1 MLVPEQQKRYFV
13 SWRGRLLLLAQENMR
28 LATPEELAL
37 SEPVK
42 EDVLDIQELLRD
54 PTRSNIY
61 QDLRAK
67 PPPPR
72 PRKKRQ
78 PRPPEDPQRL
88 RAKNILRG
96 TKAVRRLLMQRPGA
110 SQIPLRRKRKELN
123 PPVQQGLPDSGAPP
137 LAEAVAAPPEPA
149 QRATRRRLALEDAS
163 SPVAAPPPSLP
174 LAEPG
179 PSEAAPPS
187 SGGVPQSGENVP
199 IPTESESSSTSE
211 EQSPPRSQPSRP
223 AAVAPG
229 WENMPPAE
237 RRQRLTDDVPYS
249 IKRKLQSPTTSE
261 LPLKRSRPS
270 TALFMQ
276 VLASTVSP
284 GPRNEWLTRYEV
296 ELLRQLTGLP
306 ISSARLHRHP
316 RKKFMKPPRKR
327 ARVTILMGKEPD
339 NVFIVEESPEET
351 SQHPRRRAPF
361 AWRGMTFFLKES
373 PSPTAEHN
381 TYVQLPD
388 GIYEA
393 KLSSEERRIFEH
405 LWMEDLHDHLLAE
418 VMLLKLKQNGKE
430 LDPKY
435 FDDKERKEFRD
446 SDAKE
451 WQQWVRNHVVKRL
464 SKDEEAK
471 IPRHLIFKAPLRMVR
486 VNKQTKAL
494 APLIAKSRLVVP
506 GHRDPGLGY
515 FRSDSPTATL
525 QAVRIS
531 KAIAVRNGW
540 KGWSFDVTTAF
551 LSGENLQRNVYVRA
565 PEEGLPAVDDE
576 PAVRG
581 GELMQILRSAYGLV
595 ESPRLWYLRASKL
608 LTSTPLQELPISK
621 SSFVAS
627 EDSQAWALLNLH
639 VDDGLLFGSEEDGRF
654 QKLKKDIN
662 AMFTIKEW
670 KTIPLTFLGVDLKEC
685 KGELYDDMSN
695 YINKISLPD
704 LKPEAKKETPLNP
717 QQLTAYRQL
726 VMRLRWPGQQSMPQL
741 LYKVSKLAQHAT
753 KATMGDY
760 QEALRLYE
768 EVKQEAQE
776 GRAILPYPR
785 IGGKLYVVT
794 FFDASLGREKDGK
807 SQLGAVHFL
816 TNEKVAHGPQPA
828 AVMDY
833 TSSKSSRVVRSSM
846 AAESCSLS
854 LAVDRHL
861 YVRLI
866 VDMMVHGVFEV
877 GAEWRA

>member
-1 MLVPEQQKRYFV
+1 
-13 SWRGRLLLLAQENMR
+13 
-28 LATPEELAL
+28 
-37 SEPVK
+37 
-42 EDVLDIQELLRD
+42 
-54 PTRSNIY
+54 
-61 QDLRAK
+61 
-67 PPPPR
+67 
-72 PRKKRQ
+72 
-78 PRPPEDPQRL
+78 
-88 RAKNILRG
+88 
-96 TKAVRRLLMQRPGA
+96 
-110 SQIPLRRKRKELN
+110 
-123 PPVQQGLPDSGAPP
+123 
-137 LAEAVAAPPEPA
+137 
-149 QRATRRRLALEDAS
+149 
-163 SPVAAPPPSLP
+163 
-174 LAEPG
+174 
-179 PSEAAPPS
+179 
-187 SGGVPQSGENVP
+187 
-199 IPTESESSSTSE
+199 
-211 EQSPPRSQPSRP
+211 
-223 AAVAPG
+223 
-229 WENMPPAE
+229 
-237 RRQRLTDDVPYS
+237 
-249 IKRKLQSPTTSE
+249 
-261 LPLKRSRPS
+261 
-270 TALFMQ
+270 
-276 VLASTVSP
+276 
-284 GPRNEWLTRYEV
+284 
-296 ELLRQLTGLP
+296 
-306 ISSARLHRHP
+306 
-316 RKKFMKPPRKR
+316 MKPPRKR

-373 PSPTAEHN
+373 PPSAEEHK

-393 KLSSEERRIFEH
+393 KLGPEERRIFEH
-405 LWMEDLHDHLLAE
+405 LWVEDLHDHLLAE

-435 FDDKERKEFRD
+435 FDEKEKKEFRE

-464 SKDEEAK
+464 TKDEEAK
-471 IPRHLIFKAPLRMVR
+471 ISRHLIFKAPLRMVR

-565 PEEGLPAVDDE
+565 PEGLPAVDDE

-627 EDSQAWALLNLH
+627 EDGQAWALLNLH

-670 KTIPLTFLGVDLKEC
+670 KTIPLTFLGVDLKQCE
-685 KGELYDDMSN
+685 GELY
-695 YINKISLPD
+695 ISLPD
-704 LKPEAKKETPLNP
+704 LKPEAKKDTPLNP
-717 QQLTAYRQL
+717 QLTAYRQL

-846 AAESCSLS
+846 AADLVAKDLLEQEVFKLYWVPTHRQHADGLTKAMRNVLWEEYLKKKTISLKETAEEKATEDRRKELRKGQRERRKARS
-854 LAVDRHL
+854 KQMVAPSRLAEPAPC
-861 YVRLI
+861 
-866 VDMMVHGVFEV
+866 G
-877 GAEWRA
+877 RATL